1 VIEIAPFLMVVAIV
15 AIVSFTRLQR
25 DRLGIPQRGRRRDR
39 YGDVARQDDGEA
51 DRLRGEVRQLKDR
64 IAVLEAIVTDGDRN
78 RGLSLER
85 EIEALRHDRE
95 TR

>member
-15 AIVSFTRLQR
+15 AIVSFTRFQR
-25 DRLGIPQRGRRRDR
+25 DRLGLPSGRRRDR
-39 YGDVARQDDGEA
+39 RNRGEQQDDGEA

-64 IAVLEAIVTDGDRN
+64 LAVLEAIVTDTDRN